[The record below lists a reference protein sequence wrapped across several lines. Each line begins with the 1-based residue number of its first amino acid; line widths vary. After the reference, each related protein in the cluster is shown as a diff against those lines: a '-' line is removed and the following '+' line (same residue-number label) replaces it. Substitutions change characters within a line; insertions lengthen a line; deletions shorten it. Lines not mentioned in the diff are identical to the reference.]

1 MCDHSKIYKC
11 LIWAK
16 LKFHLFW
23 LDTWSVTVSSALRP
37 SLLLPSLYLTH
48 DRGLAVNY
56 THSCYKLYLYRQLS
70 YQFLLTKYCKQ
81 FVMRVRKKPAHPC
94 LPNWY
99 YCPSKYQCCSRPRE
113 DLCSLKTLLSCS
125 PNLLRVLILR
135 YMHNCYQNFCPWRR
149 RMLNKYVWFRTN
161 LRIHQTQCWGGHFK
175 CMWLYMLHQHD
186 VGQNMF
192 D

>member
-1 MCDHSKIYKC
+1 MCDHRKNYKC

-23 LDTWSVTVSSALRP
+23 LDTWSVTASSALRP

-48 DRGLAVNY
+48 DRWRAVNY
-56 THSCYKLYLYRQLS
+56 THSCNKLHLYRQFS
-70 YQFLLTKYCKQ
+70 YQFLLTKYYKQ
-81 FVMRVRKKPAHPC
+81 FVMRVRKKTSSSGSSK
-94 LPNWY
+94 LVL

-113 DLCSLKTLLSCS
+113 DLCSSKTLLSCS

-149 RMLNKYVWFRTN
+149 RMLNN
-161 LRIHQTQCWGGHFK
+161 ICLI
-175 CMWLYMLHQHD
+175 
-186 VGQNMF
+186 
-192 D
+192 

>member
-37 SLLLPSLYLTH
+37 SLLLPSFYLTH

-81 FVMRVRKKPAHPC
+81 FVMRVRKKTSSSVS
-94 LPNWY
+94 
-99 YCPSKYQCCSRPRE
+99 SK
-113 DLCSLKTLLSCS
+113 LLSIKI
-125 PNLLRVLILR
+125 PVLQPPKGRPLLLENASLVLSKPSACIDTSIYAQLLSKLLPVKKE
-135 YMHNCYQNFCPWRR
+135 N
-149 RMLNKYVWFRTN
+149 VE
-161 LRIHQTQCWGGHFK
+161 
-175 CMWLYMLHQHD
+175 
-186 VGQNMF
+186 
-192 D
+192 